1 MRRLLVLLIVMLL
14 PAVVLRSAGAQSP
27 HEEAFAAALR
37 IFDAVPDDDCLAG
50 NNPLMKTCI
59 APGGS
64 PEGVARGIAHF
75 NLIAPSRQEGA
86 LGALGRT
93 PTGEWGF
100 ILITQA
106 PTYQRLVL
114 PGEMIVC
121 AEGAGL
127 NIRVAPSVEAEVVAV
142 LPDLTQVWAEEFV
155 LTEPGR
161 YGPGMGPRWGAGW
174 YRLSA
179 PVEGWGYSRYLS
191 TGAMG
196 SIVGVDPCALRER
209 LQPEP

>member
-1 MRRLLVLLIVMLL
+1 MRRLLVLLIVMVL
-14 PAVVLRSAGAQSP
+14 PAAMLRSAGAQSP

-64 PEGVARGIAHF
+64 PEGAARGIAIF

-86 LGALGRT
+86 LAALGRT
-93 PTGEWGF
+93 PAGEWGF

-161 YGPGMGPRWGAGW
+161 YGPGSGPRWGAGW

-191 TGAMG
+191 TGATG
-196 SIVGVDPCALRER
+196 SVVGAGPCVLRDR